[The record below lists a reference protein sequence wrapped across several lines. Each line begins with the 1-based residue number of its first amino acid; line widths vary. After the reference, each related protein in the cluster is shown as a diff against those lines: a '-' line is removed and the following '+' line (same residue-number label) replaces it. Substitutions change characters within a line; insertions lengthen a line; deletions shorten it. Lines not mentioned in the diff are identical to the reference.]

1 MKKSNNGGFSLVE
14 IVIVV
19 AIMAVLSAIAIT
31 AFLTLVE
38 RAKLR
43 ADDTQAANIKRTLSA
58 YIIES
63 NDVKVQNLLLEGSD
77 GANDVEKIL
86 IGLQKQIDGKYGPY
100 LQSATDPSVGVKDFS
115 PKGRNRGG
123 WLITIDEET
132 MAVSVEP
139 TASSDELKFIP

>member
-14 IVIVV
+14 VVIVV

-63 NDVKVQNLLLEGSD
+63 NDVKVQELLLEGSD

-86 IGLQKQIDGKYGPY
+86 IALQKQINGKYGPY
-100 LQSATDPSVGVKDFS
+100 LQGATDPSVGVKDFS